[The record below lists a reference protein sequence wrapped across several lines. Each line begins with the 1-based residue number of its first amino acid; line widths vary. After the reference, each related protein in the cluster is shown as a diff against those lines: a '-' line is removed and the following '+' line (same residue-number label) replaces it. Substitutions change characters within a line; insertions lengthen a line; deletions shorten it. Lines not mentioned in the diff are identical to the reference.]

1 MNYLDEEGVQ
11 PCGHSAKDK
20 KITLKVN
27 ASCGSRE
34 VGSTLLMTA
43 RERGNNKNSG
53 VLTIYY
59 DGYELAHTQHI
70 SRLDS
75 TRITCKKLPD
85 EQCGLSPTYTW
96 HTKSVS
102 SRVYLVRGKDRGKP
116 AWHYVLVVDDQET
129 ITKFKEALSSGHLD
143 VADYGQVL
151 ESGWGKDPPNDVKEK
166 IDKTYNG
173 TV

>member
-1 MNYLDEEGVQ
+1 MDFLDEEGVQ
-11 PCGHSAKDK
+11 PCGHSARDK
-20 KITLKVN
+20 RIMLKLS
-27 ASCGSRE
+27 ASCGSGE

-43 RERGNNKNSG
+43 RGRGNDKNSG
-53 VLTIYY
+53 VLTIWN
-59 DGYELAHTQHI
+59 DGYELADAQHI

-75 TRITCKKLPD
+75 TYIACKKLPN

-96 HTKSVS
+96 HTKSIAN
-102 SRVYLVRGKDRGKP
+102 RVYLVRGKDKERP
-116 AWHYVLVVDDQET
+116 AWHYVLIVDDQET
-129 ITKFKEALSSGHLD
+129 IKKFKEATGSGHLD

-151 ESGWGKDPPNDVKEK
+151 ESGWGQDPPNDVKEK